1 MAKAPEWLLSRL
13 PARVWLLL
21 EEDEYET
28 KLGDG
33 RFVYATAAFWDEAA
47 AKARFDHLLAEDLE
61 WRRFA
66 TGYSLLYT
74 LKPVN
79 LVRRGDEIGGDLKL
93 EQDDRYTL
101 EKVVELLS
109 AAR

>member
-1 MAKAPEWLLSRL
+1 MAKAPASVLARL
-13 PARVWLLL
+13 PARVWILL

-33 RFVYATAAFWDEAA
+33 RYVYAREAFWDEAA
-47 AKARFDHLLAEDLE
+47 AAARLRHLTAEDLE

-74 LKPVN
+74 LKAVDLARN
-79 LVRRGDEIGGDLKL
+79 GDGVSGDLHL
-93 EQDDRYTL
+93 EHEECYTL
-101 EKVVELLS
+101 EKIVELLS